1 MLTLEQGCQ
10 CQHVV
15 TLLAVGSAKQKWTK
29 VAIGGAEGAWI
40 DQVDYQERFSATGRI
55 PHNAQ
60 RRELAPS
67 SREVGI
73 AQSVQAALEPL
84 FAKGFAARCQARR
97 ASQCLYRSSVL
108 CASPN
113 RSA

>member
-1 MLTLEQGCQ
+1 M
-10 CQHVV
+10 
-15 TLLAVGSAKQKWTK
+15 
-29 VAIGGAEGAWI
+29 AIGGAEEVQI
-40 DQVDYQERFSATGRI
+40 DQVDYQERFSASGRI

-84 FAKGFAARCQARR
+84 FAKGFASRCQARR
-97 ASQCLYRSSVL
+97 APQCLHHSSL
-108 CASPN
+108 L
-113 RSA
+113 

>member
-1 MLTLEQGCQ
+1 MAT
-10 CQHVV
+10 
-15 TLLAVGSAKQKWTK
+15 
-29 VAIGGAEGAWI
+29 GGAEEVWI

-60 RRELAPS
+60 RRELALS

-84 FAKGFAARCQARR
+84 FAKGFAARCQARH
-97 ASQCLYRSSVL
+97 ASQCLHRSSVP
-108 CASPN
+108 CASLN
-113 RSA
+113 SSA

>member
-1 MLTLEQGCQ
+1 MPARRLQCLLLVLPSRAVIRWLPVVLKRFGLTRWIIRSASRRLGGFP
-10 CQHVV
+10 
-15 TLLAVGSAKQKWTK
+15 TMPSGGSW
-29 VAIGGAEGAWI
+29 
-40 DQVDYQERFSATGRI
+40 R
-55 PHNAQ
+55 
-60 RRELAPS
+60 PS

-108 CASPN
+108 GASPN

>member
-1 MLTLEQGCQ
+1 M
-10 CQHVV
+10 
-15 TLLAVGSAKQKWTK
+15 
-29 VAIGGAEGAWI
+29 
-40 DQVDYQERFSATGRI
+40 DYQERFSATGRI

-97 ASQCLYRSSVL
+97 ASQCLHHSSML

-113 RSA
+113 SIA